1 MAFILEN
8 DILKLECIERGG
20 EIQHLIKK
28 STNRETMYQGNQGW
42 SGKNPTLFPMVG
54 NTYTKDYKIDGQKY
68 AMKNHGLVRYATLH
82 GQNKK
87 NEIVFTLDADN
98 ETLKQYPFMFYYE
111 ICYKLDGNKVCIS
124 YRIKNNGEKD
134 MPFGFGLHPGFK
146 LDDDFSNYTLE
157 FEKEEHAKQMLFDP
171 SFKKKIEHND
181 VNFKEWKLSREDIK
195 KYATIIYKDLKS
207 DFVTLKH
214 GDENVVRVA
223 IQGFPFLAL
232 WTHENTSDFIC
243 IEPWYSHADFEKDE
257 DDFYHREGTHI
268 LKPNEEWTCSYWI
281 EVM

>member
-1 MAFILEN
+1 
-8 DILKLECIERGG
+8 
-20 EIQHLIKK
+20 
-28 STNRETMYQGNQGW
+28 
-42 SGKNPTLFPMVG
+42 
-54 NTYTKDYKIDGQKY
+54 
-68 AMKNHGLVRYATLH
+68 
-82 GQNKK
+82 
-87 NEIVFTLDADN
+87 
-98 ETLKQYPFMFYYE
+98 MFYYE
-111 ICYKLDGNKVCIS
+111 ICYKLDGNKVCIN

-146 LDDDFSNYTLE
+146 LDDDFSKYTLE

-171 SFKKKIEHND
+171 SFEKKIEYKD
-181 VNFKEWKLSREDIK
+181 VTFKEWKLSREDIK
-195 KYATIIYKDLKS
+195 KYATIIYKDLRS